1 MRPQTTFPHQVE
13 YLADALGHLDGH
25 CLIAFAANQTG
36 TDREEVV
43 LERRH
48 TELNLALEILCRDF

>member
-1 MRPQTTFPHQVE
+1 VE